1 MVTPTFKMGNEKEEK
16 NTSEQ
21 PTQQGIVTTA
31 AVAIKLPPLTTT
43 TPGTWFRRAEA
54 KFRLSGIT
62 KSTTKADHTLNA
74 MSEDTFDHI
83 QAWLADQPDEIDYE
97 DLKTYIMGRFSIPAS
112 ERAQKALQ
120 LAKEPLGDT
129 RAQERW
135 DEIQALVNKPTKV
148 SLEKE
153 IFLQALPSAVR
164 QALPKAHEM
173 ATEALIKEADQL
185 LEAHR
190 ATTRNPSVYSA
201 TDTEIQAVTT
211 QHKKK
216 QKENNNADESS
227 STKLCYFHQK
237 FGDNA
242 YRCRPGCPRW
252 SKNGGQG
259 RQ

>member
-1 MVTPTFKMGNEKEEK
+1 MHSNNSCGGDKTPTAHNN
-16 NTSEQ
+16 NTRNMVQASRSQ
-21 PTQQGIVTTA
+21 IQTVRNHTIDN
-31 AVAIKLPPLTTT
+31 
-43 TPGTWFRRAEA
+43 
-54 KFRLSGIT
+54 
-62 KSTTKADHTLNA
+62 KADHTLSA
-74 MSEDTFDHI
+74 MSEDTFDQI
-83 QAWLADQPDEIDYE
+83 QAWLADQPDEIKYE
-97 DLKTYIMGRFSIPAS
+97 DLKTYIMGRFSLPAS

-173 ATEALIKEADQL
+173 STEALIKEADQL

-190 ATTRNPSVYSA
+190 TTTNNPSVYSA
-201 TDTEIQAVTT
+201 TDTEIQAVT
-211 QHKKK
+211 QHRKK
-216 QKENNNADESS
+216 QRENNNVEKSS
-227 STKLCYFHQK
+227 STELCYFHQK
-237 FGDNA
+237 FGDEA
-242 YRCRPGCPRW
+242 YKCRQGCPKW
-252 SKNGGQG
+252 SKNGRQG